1 MEQNF
6 YKTDSRFQK
15 SHEEFGYLQRSSGK
29 PKKMKFNGL
38 HLSKNYIASPKTLF
52 TDLSN
57 ITFN

>member
-15 SHEEFGYLQRSSGK
+15 SYEEFGKLQASIGK
-29 PKKMKFNGL
+29 SKKLKFNRL
-38 HLSKNYIASPKTLF
+38 HLSENYILSPKALF

-57 ITFN
+57 VTFN